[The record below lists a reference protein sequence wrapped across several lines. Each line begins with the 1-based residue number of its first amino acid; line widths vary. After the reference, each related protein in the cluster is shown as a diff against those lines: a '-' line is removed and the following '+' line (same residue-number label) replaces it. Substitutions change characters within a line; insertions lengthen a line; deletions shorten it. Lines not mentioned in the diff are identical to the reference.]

1 MKKNC
6 NSNSKRGVLFVNFTS
21 LLLLLLPAVRSSCF
35 CRSGTA
41 THQPQRSCE
50 MEKIKLLDSS
60 LKLSPSVF
68 RNKKTETF
76 SQVCPRSWTH
86 NDFQQEAGS
95 RFQYPGTFFFIQH
108 PGFNSVFKNEMNKKI
123 KQQSRPK
130 NVRFGENANQGND
143 DTNLNDASVGTKP
156 QKKGVA
162 ATKYNGK
169 ERVCGSPLPT
179 NNNTSNHFASGV
191 ACQERREECP
201 LGKTGTNYVLLILV

>member
-1 MKKNC
+1 MKNNC
-6 NSNSKRGVLFVNFTS
+6 NSNSKRGVLFVTRALP
-21 LLLLLLPAVRSSCF
+21 LLLLLLPVVRSSCF

-41 THQPQRSCE
+41 TP
-50 MEKIKLLDSS
+50 DSS
-60 LKLSPSVF
+60 LNGLKLSPSVL

-108 PGFNSVFKNEMNKKI
+108 PGFNAVFKNEMNKKI

-130 NVRFGENANQGND
+130 NVRFGETANQGND